1 MMINLRKIDK
11 YPILLEV
18 GVLKITAIMKITH
31 PSFIKVK
38 NVKQFFMI
46 RKLMLIIYLR
56 TQAIEN
62 LWKQKLLPVTIIFLV
77 VLYIVAKLFFF
88 FNLLSRKTR

>member
-18 GVLKITAIMKITH
+18 GVLKRTAIMKITD

-62 LWKQKLLPVTIIFLV
+62 LWK
-77 VLYIVAKLFFF
+77 
-88 FNLLSRKTR
+88 

>member
-1 MMINLRKIDK
+1 MINLRKIDK

-18 GVLKITAIMKITH
+18 GVLKITAIMKITD